1 MPVPL
6 APEVIVS
13 HAALLVAVQSQPVE
27 AVTESVFVPP
37 PAGADWTSGMTLNEQ
52 DPAGCVTVNVWPA
65 TVRVPVRATPVVF
78 AAAEKLT
85 RPFPVPDA
93 PVVIVSQLAL
103 LVAVHA
109 HPLAEVTVIEPEP
122 PTEATVWLVALSV

>member
-13 HAALLVAVQSQPVE
+13 QATGLVELQSQPAE
-27 AVTESVFVPP
+27 AVTESVFVAP
-37 PAGADWTSGMTLNEQ
+37 PAGADWKSGMTLNEH

-65 TVRVPVRATPVVF
+65 MVRVPVRAAPVVF

-93 PVVIVSQLAL
+93 PVVIVNHVAL
-103 LVAVHA
+103 LVAVHVQ
-109 HPLAEVTVIEPEP
+109 PLVEVTVIEPEP
-122 PTEATVWLVALSV
+122 PTDATV